1 MLLLDKINDDLKVA
15 QRGNDELSV
24 STLRFLLSKIDYQRI
39 ALGRNLNDDEVRS
52 EISKEAKRHIESI
65 TAYKSANRADLFERE
80 EKELAVLQSYL
91 PEPYSEEQ
99 LTRMVEEAIRAVDA
113 KSPADMGRVVKAVIS
128 SGSGRAD
135 GAKVAEIV
143 KQKLTEAR

>member
-15 QRGNDELSV
+15 LHEGDELKV
-24 STLRFLLSKIDYQRI
+24 STLRFLLSKIDYARI
-39 ALGRNLNDDEVRS
+39 AVGRNLNDDELRA
-52 EISKEAKRHIESI
+52 EIFKEVKRHMESI
-65 TAYKSANRADLFERE
+65 AAYKTAGRADLFERE
-80 EKELAVLQSYL
+80 EEELGILKSYL

-99 LTRMVEEAIRAVDA
+99 MTRMVEEAIQAVDA
-113 KSPADMGRVVKAVIS
+113 KSIADMGRVVKAVIS

-143 KQKLTEAR
+143 KQKLTAAS